1 MLIRIVGVS
10 QNTVL
15 AVQYRTNAGRTRLCA
30 GTVLPLKYG
39 IYYVLYNFEF
49 LDQSVLQQ
57 TAEVNVGIQRA
68 FIEPRGNSKRFFNG
82 FCVFG

>member
-15 AVQYRTNAGRTRLCA
+15 AVQYRTNAGKTRLCA
-30 GTVLPLKYG
+30 CTVLLLKYG
-39 IYYVLYNFEF
+39 IYYVLYNFEL

-57 TAEVNVGIQRA
+57 TAEVNVGIQRTL
-68 FIEPRGNSKRFFNG
+68 IEPRRNSKRLFNRL
-82 FCVFG
+82 CVFG